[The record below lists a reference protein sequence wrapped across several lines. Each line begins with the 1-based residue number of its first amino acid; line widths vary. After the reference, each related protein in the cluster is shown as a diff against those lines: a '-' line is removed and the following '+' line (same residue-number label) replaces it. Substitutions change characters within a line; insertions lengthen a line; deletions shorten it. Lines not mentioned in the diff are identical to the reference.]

1 MEEKKKSAKDR
12 PRAVTGKGK
21 NKAGTIYPIPKGE
34 SGNPKGRPKGALS
47 YSTIIKNA
55 LDVEVKQRDGT
66 VLTQKELIIRRYI
79 AAALSQEATLD
90 EMQKAIRTTA
100 AFLGE
105 DPGTKLT
112 VEGEITAREKM
123 PESYE
128 FIITPPGEAD
138 EG

>member
-1 MEEKKKSAKDR
+1 MEKKSRVKDKNVSIR
-12 PRAVTGKGK
+12 GAGKGGG
-21 NKAGTIYPIPKGE
+21 GTIYPAQKGEVRNPNGKPKGTLAYATILE
-34 SGNPKGRPKGALS
+34 NVLS
-47 YSTIIKNA
+47 TEIKQ
-55 LDVEVKQRDGT
+55 KDGT
-66 VLTQKELIIRRYI
+66 TTTYKELIIKKFA
-79 AAALSQEATLD
+79 AAALSQEATLS
-90 EMQKAIRTTA
+90 EIRDFIKTSA